1 MNETTR
7 GGLPEVWTRAALAF
21 LSLGELAVGIW
32 ALFLPRSFYEDFP
45 SSGRDWV
52 STLGP
57 YDEHL
62 VRDVGELNLAF
73 GVLLALVAIRP
84 DRRLV
89 RVSLLAY
96 LVYTVPHF
104 IFHLAQTHAFS
115 MGDNLAQLV
124 GLGFQVALPAA
135 ILLGAGLRGNG
146 YSEEVGR

>member
-1 MNETTR
+1 MNETAR
-7 GGLPEVWTRAALAF
+7 GGRAEGWIRGALAF

-62 VRDVGELNLAF
+62 VRDVGEFNLAF
-73 GVLLALVAIRP
+73 GVLLALAAIVP
-84 DRRLV
+84 EHLLV
-89 RVSLLAY
+89 RVSLVAY

-104 IFHLAQTHAFS
+104 VFHLTQIGAFS
-115 MGDNLAQLV
+115 MADNLAQLA
-124 GLGFQVALPAA
+124 GLGFQVVLPVA
-135 ILLGAGLRGNG
+135 ILLGVGLRDRNKR
-146 YSEEVGR
+146 EVQR